1 MYYCSQP
8 RSQAIM
14 LFATS
19 IVLGALLLSA
29 CGQVVQGAAPNT
41 TATSPL
47 RAPFT
52 LNGAIEQIT

>member
-1 MYYCSQP
+1 
-8 RSQAIM
+8 M